1 MKIYFI
7 PGLGY
12 DHRIFERLNLRHF
25 KAEAINWIEPL
36 ERESFKGYV
45 ERFSNKIDDQ
55 SEKVVLIGHSL
66 GGMISQNI
74 SRIKQIDKIILI
86 SSIRSRDEIPLF
98 FKLVSTFK
106 LDRYFTKELTI
117 KTLPYWG
124 KQHDFVST
132 EEKNLF
138 KDMVAKQSNE
148 YLQWALRQLS
158 IWQTPIIP
166 TSTKI
171 FQIHGDSD
179 KTFPIKK
186 IINPDRIIKNGSHI
200 MIYKKPEVVSKI
212 VVEVLDT

>member
-1 MKIYFI
+1 MT
-7 PGLGY
+7 
-12 DHRIFERLNLRHF
+12 
-25 KAEAINWIEPL
+25 
-36 ERESFKGYV
+36 
-45 ERFSNKIDDQ
+45 
-55 SEKVVLIGHSL
+55 
-66 GGMISQNI
+66 
-74 SRIKQIDKIILI
+74 KIILI
-86 SSIRSRDEIPLF
+86 SSIQSRDEIPLL
-98 FKLVSTFK
+98 FKLVRIFK

-117 KTLPYWG
+117 KTVPYWG

-166 TSTKI
+166 TATKI
-171 FQIHGDSD
+171 FHIHGDSD

-200 MIYKKPEVVSKI
+200 MVYKNSEIISKI
-212 VVEVLDT
+212 IVDFLDS